1 MQSWISLILIAI
13 GLAMDAFAASI
24 VDGIRYINSKK
35 RHGVFVALTFGLF
48 QGIMPVIGYFLG
60 SLFINYIKDYDHWV
74 AFGLLLI
81 VGGLMIIEGI
91 KGIIRPES
99 VKEKVFSWKE
109 IIIQGI
115 ATSIDALAVGIT
127 LSTLNIF
134 IAWDALMITGITF
147 TICLVGFFL
156 GNQIAKLLKNKYSIA
171 NIIGG
176 LTLVGIGISIV
187 IEHMCSL

>member
-74 AFGLLLI
+74 AFG
-81 VGGLMIIEGI
+81 
-91 KGIIRPES
+91 
-99 VKEKVFSWKE
+99 
-109 IIIQGI
+109 
-115 ATSIDALAVGIT
+115 
-127 LSTLNIF
+127 
-134 IAWDALMITGITF
+134 
-147 TICLVGFFL
+147 
-156 GNQIAKLLKNKYSIA
+156 
-171 NIIGG
+171 
-176 LTLVGIGISIV
+176 
-187 IEHMCSL
+187 